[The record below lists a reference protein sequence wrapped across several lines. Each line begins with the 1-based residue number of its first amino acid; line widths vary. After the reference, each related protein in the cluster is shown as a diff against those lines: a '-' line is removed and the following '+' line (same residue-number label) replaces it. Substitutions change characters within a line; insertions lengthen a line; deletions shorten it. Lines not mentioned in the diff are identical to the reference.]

1 MRYGPK
7 KVFILEE
14 KYIELSY
21 EEYCLLCEKNE
32 EYKTRR
38 FVLLHGMLL
47 EVQESEYLEFYREK
61 RRQKYILEES
71 SRNGTISFEML
82 GAGYE
87 KQLYDTNNSRIN
99 EMELVER
106 KMLLEN
112 LLKCIKSMRSDE
124 QELIGQIY
132 FKGLTE
138 REYALQKG
146 VCHSAVHK
154 QKKRVL
160 KKMRE
165 YLSDWV

>member
-1 MRYGPK
+1 MRYVPK

-21 EEYCLLCEKNE
+21 EEYCLLCEQNE
-32 EYKTRR
+32 ENKMRR

-47 EVQESEYLEFYREK
+47 EVQEREYLQFYREK

-71 SRNGTISFEML
+71 ARNGAISFEIL
-82 GAGYE
+82 EEGYK

-99 EMELVER
+99 EVELVER

-112 LLKCIKSMRSDE
+112 LLKCIRSMRLDE
-124 QELIGQIY
+124 QELIRQIY

-146 VCHSAVHK
+146 VCHSAVHR

-165 YLSDWV
+165 YLSDWE